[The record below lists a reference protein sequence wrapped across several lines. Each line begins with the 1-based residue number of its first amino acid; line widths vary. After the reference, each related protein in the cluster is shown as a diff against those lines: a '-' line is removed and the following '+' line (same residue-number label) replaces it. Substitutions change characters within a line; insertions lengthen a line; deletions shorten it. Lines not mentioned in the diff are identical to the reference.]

1 MHPFLLNSLVRD
13 SFIIVLFETSKKVF
27 IESLLGGGVDKKEK
41 SFNPENAMFIVFGIG
56 VADINSI

>member
-1 MHPFLLNSLVRD
+1 M
-13 SFIIVLFETSKKVF
+13 LFETSKKVF